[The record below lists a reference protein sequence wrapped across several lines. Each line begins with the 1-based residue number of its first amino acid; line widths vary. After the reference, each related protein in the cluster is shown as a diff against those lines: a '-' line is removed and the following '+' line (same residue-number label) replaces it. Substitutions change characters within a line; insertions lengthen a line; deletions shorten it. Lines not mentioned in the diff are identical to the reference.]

1 MTAFASRR
9 ARPHFLRRLA
19 RLAVPLVLLA
29 GNFAPHAAAAPA
41 TAAAPACFEV
51 WWRTRLAA
59 AGRAADSAERAPD
72 ALFAARLVNDLARTA
87 ADLDPVLAEMDRL
100 RATVAPHDALVAA
113 EIDAVLLQ
121 GDLAAGR
128 RDAAAV
134 RAARLGLV
142 SGWRLAGPF
151 AAGDEPAADDTRLR
165 DAAGPAWRH
174 FAAGPDGAVPLA
186 LLMDPA
192 EKTTAFASFY
202 LRAAGPVELAI
213 RFGADDRAELSI
225 DGSAVLRPEGRHDLA
240 FDQHAAFVRLA
251 AGWHRATFRVE
262 QETGAW
268 GLVARVTAPDG
279 GPLPAGVT
287 IALPDDLA
295 AAEREIAARSAA
307 PRLAS
312 GRTLPATLE
321 ARARRGGPALAQ
333 QALDLFQR
341 HLPDRQSDRA
351 LTLARQAAAT
361 SPGEVET
368 LLVLHDVERD
378 PARQREALD
387 RALAIDPSHPSVLR
401 QLAQYYLGF
410 GQDDVS
416 RATAER
422 SLAACGWPDP
432 YLLGW
437 VTVAENA
444 RGFPGGALADLE
456 RLTQQFPAQQ
466 VLLDRQGS
474 LARRTGRPESARRAW
489 QQYLALQPSH
499 DDVRMALIQLEL
511 ESGRAARALELTDAA
526 IALDPVGVPWYAQRA
541 RLLLADGRPEAALEA
556 TARGL
561 AVGPTDP
568 ELLILKGESL
578 LALGDGPGAAAAW
591 QAASRALD
599 QDLGLAERIA
609 AVTGVDESFG
619 SEWTQTLEQAQALER
634 ERPVAGDPA
643 LVVLASTSAYRVRED
658 GQSIR
663 FHQEILRVR
672 HPEQAQSARQH
683 QFAYSPMLQR
693 ATVLEARLVRR
704 DGSVLVASRSEQPL
718 LPDPETRMW
727 YDTRVITLSLPRLE
741 EGDLIEF
748 RYRIADRGTANPIGA
763 GYFGE
768 IEFLGQSV
776 PVLASR
782 LVLDTAPSLPVRH
795 RLLHLPAEPRVAT
808 ETRDGRELTV
818 IDLPP
823 LPAYL
828 SLAASPPPVTRV
840 PYAVLGTAADWDA
853 LGRMYAR
860 LIEKQAVPDA
870 DVRAAAAQATAGARS
885 RRAKIDA
892 IYAWVIENTRYV
904 ALEFGIHAL
913 KPYDVPSVFRRRFG
927 DCKDKATLMVA
938 MLREGDRLRAGGRPV
953 PRRHGAA
960 PRAGRD
966 AADGPG
972 RAGAD
977 RRRSRRR
984 ERPAGDDPPGAGH
997 ERGNGLHPDDH
1008 GLRIGVGFGPGPGL
1022 GPRRERRRGAHL
1034 PALRRRPRRDP
1045 LLAAAPDLP
1054 RDLGHRRDLRGAGPV
1069 REPRDLRVR
1078 SPRRPLR
1085 AARGERAARAAL
1097 VLPDRPARRA
1107 GFGRARGP
1115 VAVAAAVPDV
1125 ERHDLRTPRRLRA
1138 AGRAARRADRL
1149 GVGHGLAGVRPGA
1162 RRAAHPRAAGMAR
1175 RRSPGRGADQFLQL
1189 RRAGAATAFT
1199 ARRAGGG
1206 AVTARAIVPLLVAVL
1221 LGLGA
1226 APAKPGAAPARPAP
1240 SRPAAP
1246 DGWALLLAGQ
1256 DAAAE
1261 DAFASRL
1268 AADPAQLES
1277 AIGLAALLEGRGD
1290 PGGAMAVLER
1300 ALARA
1305 PLAPLAPGAFARLMG
1320 LGSRAPDGGAGAI
1333 PLLSGVVSGEV
1344 PVADPEIRSL
1354 AVLALADVLARGGE
1368 VVPGQEV
1375 LQGYGGRLARWTLL
1389 GPYGKFERLD
1399 LYREFPPD
1407 AGATD
1412 PANAPPGVD
1421 GRPPIRVDAT
1431 FPDGRVIV
1439 PDSFGEDGVVF
1450 ALADVQFDRPA
1461 TLRLRVLAPGSV
1473 AVAVDGRRALVADRV
1488 RERQPIALAARV
1500 AFPAGRHRIAVKVAL
1515 DASAS
1520 FALSLEPLDSVA
1532 ARPAQAPWRV
1542 VPVEGQPAGGV
1553 RIEPLVVAP
1562 DALPADLAT
1571 LRPPE
1576 LLAGAWWMRARRLER
1591 SAGALLESASV
1602 RWPEARLFT
1611 VLLADHLRAAETGAD
1626 PAKDLARSRALLEK
1640 AVSGD
1645 GSRWIAAR
1653 VWLARHDEDANRL
1666 TEAWTASEA
1675 IVAEAPN
1682 DPDALFLQ
1690 YRIAARRNWRAEA
1703 DDRIERA
1710 RAAAPGRN
1718 DLLDASIEWYRRS
1731 GAAARLVPAVE
1742 ERSRR
1747 DPADEMWPELLAAS
1761 GQVEAARAAWE
1772 RALAARPASTS
1783 AWLGRAR
1790 LESDAGQPAAA
1801 LAVLDRAIAA
1811 LPREAALLE
1820 ERAALLAQLGRE
1832 AEATAALQDL
1842 LDLQPGRLEVRE
1854 ALRQRGVTDPL
1865 SPWLIDAREVIRTA
1879 EKPGPGVDAALL
1891 GDLASVLIDR
1901 EGGQTELY
1909 QGIHGIY
1916 TRAGVER
1923 EGELEVL
1930 PGAWIQGLRE
1940 HKPDG
1945 RVVDVD
1951 PGTKRPISLPGLEP
1965 GDFVEYAWRRYTP
1978 PSGLI
1983 PGSLDSRSV
1992 FVFQGQDRDFVLSR
2006 YVVMHD
2012 PALPVQICGQ
2022 QEGLATTDEVR
2033 DGLRVRTWTARE
2045 VPQSR
2050 TRAR

>member
-938 MLREGDRLRAGGRPV
+938 MLREVGIPARVVAIRTSDLGIPDTTVPTFAHFNHAIVYVPEVDLYLDGTVLHHGLDETPRMDLGALALIVDEADGGSGRLVTTPRAQVTSAATDYTQTITVSASGSASVRAQVSARGESAAEERTYLRFADDRGAILSSRLRRIYPEISVTDATFGALGLFESPVTYEFEARAGRFALREGNVLRAPLSFFPIVLPVEPVSAGREV
-953 PRRHGAA
+953 PLQLPQPYRMSSDTTFELPAGFALQDA
-960 PRAGRD
+960 PRAGRID
-966 AADGPG
+966 SAWGTVSLESD
-972 RAGAD
+972 RVRGA
-977 RRRSRRR
+977 
-984 ERPAGDDPPGAGH
+984 
-997 ERGNGLHPDDH
+997 
-1008 GLRIGVGFGPGPGL
+1008 LRI
-1022 GPRRERRRGAHL
+1022 R
-1034 PALRRRPRRDP
+1034 
-1045 LLAAAPDLP
+1045 
-1054 RDLGHRRDLRGAGPV
+1054 
-1069 REPRDLRVR
+1069 
-1078 SPRRPLR
+1078 
-1085 AARGERAARAAL
+1085 
-1097 VLPDRPARRA
+1097 
-1107 GFGRARGP
+1107 
-1115 VAVAAAVPDV
+1115 
-1125 ERHDLRTPRRLRA
+1125 
-1138 AGRAARRADRL
+1138 
-1149 GVGHGLAGVRPGA
+1149 
-1162 RRAAHPRAAGMAR
+1162 
-1175 RRSPGRGADQFLQL
+1175 
-1189 RRAGAATAFT
+1189 
-1199 ARRAGGG
+1199 
-1206 AVTARAIVPLLVAVL
+1206 
-1221 LGLGA
+1221 
-1226 APAKPGAAPARPAP
+1226 
-1240 SRPAAP
+1240 
-1246 DGWALLLAGQ
+1246 
-1256 DAAAE
+1256 
-1261 DAFASRL
+1261 
-1268 AADPAQLES
+1268 
-1277 AIGLAALLEGRGD
+1277 ALLEWRG
-1290 PGGAMAVLER
+1290 
-1300 ALARA
+1300 
-1305 PLAPLAPGAFARLMG
+1305 
-1320 LGSRAPDGGAGAI
+1320 
-1333 PLLSGVVSGEV
+1333 GEV
-1344 PVADPEIRSL
+1344 PVAELTSFSSFVEQARQLLSQPV
-1354 AVLALADVLARGGE
+1354 VLE
-1368 VVPGQEV
+1368 
-1375 LQGYGGRLARWTLL
+1375 
-1389 GPYGKFERLD
+1389 
-1399 LYREFPPD
+1399 
-1407 AGATD
+1407 
-1412 PANAPPGVD
+1412 
-1421 GRPPIRVDAT
+1421 
-1431 FPDGRVIV
+1431 
-1439 PDSFGEDGVVF
+1439 
-1450 ALADVQFDRPA
+1450 
-1461 TLRLRVLAPGSV
+1461 
-1473 AVAVDGRRALVADRV
+1473 
-1488 RERQPIALAARV
+1488 
-1500 AFPAGRHRIAVKVAL
+1500 
-1515 DASAS
+1515 
-1520 FALSLEPLDSVA
+1520 
-1532 ARPAQAPWRV
+1532 
-1542 VPVEGQPAGGV
+1542 
-1553 RIEPLVVAP
+1553 VAP
-1562 DALPADLAT
+1562 
-1571 LRPPE
+1571 
-1576 LLAGAWWMRARRLER
+1576 
-1591 SAGALLESASV
+1591 
-1602 RWPEARLFT
+1602 
-1611 VLLADHLRAAETGAD
+1611 
-1626 PAKDLARSRALLEK
+1626 
-1640 AVSGD
+1640 
-1645 GSRWIAAR
+1645 
-1653 VWLARHDEDANRL
+1653 
-1666 TEAWTASEA
+1666 
-1675 IVAEAPN
+1675 
-1682 DPDALFLQ
+1682 
-1690 YRIAARRNWRAEA
+1690 
-1703 DDRIERA
+1703 
-1710 RAAAPGRN
+1710 
-1718 DLLDASIEWYRRS
+1718 
-1731 GAAARLVPAVE
+1731 
-1742 ERSRR
+1742 
-1747 DPADEMWPELLAAS
+1747 
-1761 GQVEAARAAWE
+1761 
-1772 RALAARPASTS
+1772 
-1783 AWLGRAR
+1783 
-1790 LESDAGQPAAA
+1790 
-1801 LAVLDRAIAA
+1801 
-1811 LPREAALLE
+1811 
-1820 ERAALLAQLGRE
+1820 
-1832 AEATAALQDL
+1832 
-1842 LDLQPGRLEVRE
+1842 
-1854 ALRQRGVTDPL
+1854 
-1865 SPWLIDAREVIRTA
+1865 
-1879 EKPGPGVDAALL
+1879 
-1891 GDLASVLIDR
+1891 
-1901 EGGQTELY
+1901 
-1909 QGIHGIY
+1909 
-1916 TRAGVER
+1916 
-1923 EGELEVL
+1923 
-1930 PGAWIQGLRE
+1930 
-1940 HKPDG
+1940 
-1945 RVVDVD
+1945 
-1951 PGTKRPISLPGLEP
+1951 
-1965 GDFVEYAWRRYTP
+1965 
-1978 PSGLI
+1978 
-1983 PGSLDSRSV
+1983 
-1992 FVFQGQDRDFVLSR
+1992 
-2006 YVVMHD
+2006 
-2012 PALPVQICGQ
+2012 
-2022 QEGLATTDEVR
+2022 
-2033 DGLRVRTWTARE
+2033 
-2045 VPQSR
+2045 
-2050 TRAR
+2050 